1 MIIPEGFI
9 EGNPQAVQ
17 IFAHRIDEEGND
29 SDSFLLGSE
38 IMSLESDGI
47 DVKLYFR
54 NPLTVSKGD
63 EPDQLF
69 VQLELSD
76 LKTKQ
81 DDIPMP

>member
-1 MIIPEGFI
+1 M
-9 EGNPQAVQ
+9 NL
-17 IFAHRIDEEGND
+17 D
-29 SDSFLLGSE
+29 
-38 IMSLESDGI
+38 SDGI
-47 DVKLYFR
+47 DVKLDFR

-81 DDIPMP
+81 DDTPMP